1 MTDTLH
7 RAIQLIVANLNLDEY
22 ARSSCRQ
29 LTDKVNAIPKEL
41 QDLVFDHLL
50 AQRLDWGPNLLS
62 RIQAYVDSE
71 IAWGTRLSHHAEPP
85 YPTFSRPHFLT
96 PEYAHRD
103 VITALVERA

>member
-22 ARSSCRQ
+22 ARRSCRQ

-71 IAWGTRLSHHAEPP
+71 IAWGTRLSHHTEPP